1 MTQMK
6 KIIIF
11 GDSIA
16 AGLFEGEVIHALDQQ
31 LLNTLRALGLPDF
44 TITNLGKRGDS
55 TTNALERLTQI
66 DQELTADYVV
76 LNIGINDA
84 INDRKNKKAFQEN
97 LLDIIDHFK
106 DSRIILVGP
115 SYVDEKIK
123 TQTDPVIL
131 VEYTQLAKKVAEQTA
146 SEFIDFYQY
155 ERSFTDPTI
164 YLQSDGLHPSQL
176 GYHFLGSLIAQL
188 IQRNEQ
194 QK

>member
-1 MTQMK
+1 MK

-16 AGLFEGEVIHALDQQ
+16 AGLFEGEVMHALDQQ
-31 LLNTLRALGLPDF
+31 LLNILSALGLPNF

-55 TTNALERLTQI
+55 TTSALERLTHI
-66 DQELTADYVV
+66 DQELTADYVI
-76 LNIGINDA
+76 LNVGINDA
-84 INDRKNKKAFQEN
+84 INDRENQRTFQEN
-97 LLDIIDHFK
+97 LM
-106 DSRIILVGP
+106 RIINQFKNSRVIVVGP
-115 SYVDEKIK
+115 SYVDEKVK

-155 ERSFTDPTI
+155 ERTFTEPSV
-164 YLQSDGLHPSQL
+164 YLQSDGLHPSQV
-176 GYHFLGSLIAQL
+176 GYHFLGSLIAQV
-188 IQRNEQ
+188 IQRNEE